1 MNHDSDGDGDLQTAR
16 IAALSH
22 ATIFLIE
29 IQWWFYAAK
38 DIIAIDIVVT
48 APQTRQNSRRTEPK
62 RTATGFE

>member
-1 MNHDSDGDGDLQTAR
+1 MNHDGDGDGDLQTTR
-16 IAALSH
+16 IAALSY

-38 DIIAIDIVVT
+38 DIIAVLT